1 MQLLIENLHK
11 SFDDNHVLRGATA
24 HFQSGRIY
32 ALLGRNGAGKTTLFD
47 LIADKKKPEQG
58 AVWLETDGK
67 KRPLE
72 QADFF
77 YMVANP
83 LLPNFLTGRE
93 FAQFFF
99 DVNKQRIRDS
109 RTPDQLFDWLELD
122 EKERDH
128 LIQGYSLG
136 THNKLQMLMFL
147 LTAPPVILMDEPLTS
162 LDVVVQLQIKQL
174 LKEIEKDHIILFSTH
189 ILQLARDLCDEL
201 VILHNGVL
209 QELPEGR
216 LQDPAFEKEIV
227 DILRSTDDV

>member
-93 FAQFFF
+93 FAQFFI

-109 RTPDQLFDWLELD
+109 RTPD
-122 EKERDH
+122 
-128 LIQGYSLG
+128 
-136 THNKLQMLMFL
+136 
-147 LTAPPVILMDEPLTS
+147 
-162 LDVVVQLQIKQL
+162 
-174 LKEIEKDHIILFSTH
+174 
-189 ILQLARDLCDEL
+189 
-201 VILHNGVL
+201 
-209 QELPEGR
+209 
-216 LQDPAFEKEIV
+216 
-227 DILRSTDDV
+227 